1 MWNTDKYF
9 SMLFRLLSSWKIA
22 NLSGNSF
29 SYQKVSKVLAPSSS
43 MQGTKEPEKFEDVAH
58 QIIIKWSPCL
68 TMGKIRLDFM
78 SLLILQKYTKL
89 IVGNIVID
97 NYWRIRHFSRS
108 GITF

>member
-43 MQGTKEPEKFEDVAH
+43 MQETIEPEKFKDVSSRNYY
-58 QIIIKWSPCL
+58 QMISL
-68 TMGKIRLDFM
+68 FNNGKD
-78 SLLILQKYTKL
+78 
-89 IVGNIVID
+89 
-97 NYWRIRHFSRS
+97 
-108 GITF
+108 